1 MGFHLR
7 KSFNLGGIRFNLSNS
22 GIGFSTGIKGL
33 RFGVDGKHL

>member
-7 KSFNLGGIRFNLSNS
+7 KSFNLGLFKLNFSNS

-33 RFGVDGKHL
+33 RFGIDGKGR